1 MVHVAARLAAIACAL
16 VLFTGSVHAQGRAQ
30 IFQQGTEALY
40 GLDFAT
46 AEARYRQLTELEPD
60 NPSNWNYLA
69 SAMWL
74 KIVASQEK
82 LNMESF
88 SGAAIGTESSQETV
102 TPEAE
107 KALRDTIK
115 TAIAKADAILNKKET
130 RNDVQA
136 LYAKGVAKGTLAAFE
151 AVAKKSYLAALSAAS
166 DAKDLHEK
174 VLKQDPKFT
183 DARLTIGLY
192 KYAVGSI
199 PAVLR
204 VLLWARGGDKPGGI
218 ADVSAVA
225 KGGGVASTDAKM
237 LLVVLYNRE
246 KQYNKSLET
255 LTELHK
261 RYPRNYLLE
270 MSGAAV
276 HSRLEHYDQSIATYK
291 TVMEK
296 IDSRRDGYERLEAPK
311 VLLLMAA
318 ANKDGKNLTESR
330 RIWNQVITDRRSTD
344 TDKGNARLWLGIT
357 YDAEGQRE
365 KALEQYRAILKPE
378 LKAAPRL
385 KEEAARYQ
393 KKAFKW

>member
-1 MVHVAARLAAIACAL
+1 
-16 VLFTGSVHAQGRAQ
+16 
-30 IFQQGTEALY
+30 
-40 GLDFAT
+40 
-46 AEARYRQLTELEPD
+46 
-60 NPSNWNYLA
+60 
-69 SAMWL
+69 
-74 KIVASQEK
+74 
-82 LNMESF
+82 
-88 SGAAIGTESSQETV
+88 V